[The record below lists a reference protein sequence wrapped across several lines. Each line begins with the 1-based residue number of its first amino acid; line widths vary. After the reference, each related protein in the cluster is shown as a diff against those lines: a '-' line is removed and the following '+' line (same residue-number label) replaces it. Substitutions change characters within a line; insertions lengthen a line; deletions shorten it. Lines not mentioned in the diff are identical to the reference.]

1 MKSQIRKI
9 RDENKNN
16 NNEVL
21 QISNFGCQCRTQQEL
36 PWTTCAAS
44 QMTIP
49 ALLWRSPTTPAAA
62 PPSPPPRP
70 GCCFLRRKPG
80 LTPAH
85 PPAVAST
92 PQPRPSPPA
101 LHLVVPIAWDLLLR
115 GHRAH
120 NQGWLGIPKNAVG
133 GGWGGSDLP
142 VKPCPQPVRPG
153 RSRHPGHGRH
163 GSRCGSVGAGSAK
176 TG

>member
-70 GCCFLRRKPG
+70 GCCFLRRKLG
-80 LTPAH
+80 LTLAH
-85 PPAVAST
+85 PLAVAST

-142 VKPCPQPVRPG
+142 VKPCPQPLRPG